1 MSNYEGEEDNEDKSY
16 GLQLDSEIEARLQP
30 TTPPPEGMRYVADTR
45 QQSIN
50 PSIGGILSHTTTED
64 TRCNV
69 RTRGY
74 LPIENYAI
82 IGNMRTVALCG
93 TDGAI
98 DFCCY
103 PKFDSP
109 SIFCRL
115 LDKDKGGHFS
125 IAPKTHT
132 SNKQQYLPNGNIL
145 TTRFLSDDGVAQI
158 TDYMHVPE
166 QSQRLSTKPLLP
178 WIIRTVQVIRGVVPF
193 RMECFPA
200 FNYAQ
205 DPHTVSIEKES
216 SDHERDAAPKLY
228 PEDEIS
234 YYVARERVI
243 FKSKD
248 LSMDLRYV
256 VKCGDFACPLLD
268 VQVDERATEMA
279 WKGPGVFSEF
289 ELQETQEV
297 TFIFREVPSAAPAE
311 ETQLQAKYRK
321 ARDPPLTASLLD
333 ALFRQTAK
341 YWQNWIS
348 QSSYR
353 GRWREHVMRSALTLK
368 LLTYEP
374 LCLSCVDP
382 AVHIRT
388 DPSCLFSRPV
398 PLLPPLRLAC
408 RKVIHSHFSFYPCTY
423 RAQKSFSFP
432 AFSYWR
438 NSQLGLSLCLD
449 TRLILHHL
457 CFLTTRSHARGRE
470 IYEFH

>member
-1 MSNYEGEEDNEDKSY
+1 MGPSSLLLNFFLSAFSILFFHFACNMSNYEGEEDDEDKSY

-374 LCLSCVDP
+374 VCLSCVHP

-388 DPSCLFSRPV
+388 DPSMPIF
-398 PLLPPLRLAC
+398 
-408 RKVIHSHFSFYPCTY
+408 
-423 RAQKSFSFP
+423 
-432 AFSYWR
+432 
-438 NSQLGLSLCLD
+438 
-449 TRLILHHL
+449 
-457 CFLTTRSHARGRE
+457 
-470 IYEFH
+470 